1 MYSSGEILTK
11 DCLRGRSL
19 LLCLGCDPFT
29 TVILIIQSHKFQF
42 LTLKKLSFS
51 WPLQTILDIS
61 LMFKDKSESRR
72 KKGEGQVFWG
82 VSKGCV
88 HPGADMY
95 WAEARKPNYTVP
107 GVQENTIFSKLL
119 FSIQFSSVA
128 QPCPTL
134 CDPMNCSTPRLPIHH
149 QLSELDIL
157 NSLVLTSNLT
167 MQFEKTE
174 VV

>member
-1 MYSSGEILTK
+1 MTLS
-11 DCLRGRSL
+11 
-19 LLCLGCDPFT
+19 T
-29 TVILIIQSHKFQF
+29 TAIPIIQSHKFEF
-42 LTLKKLSFS
+42 LTFKKLSFS

-72 KKGEGQVFWG
+72 KKGEVQVFWG

-107 GVQENTIFSKLL
+107 VVQENTIFSKLL

-128 QPCPTL
+128 QPCLTL

-149 QLSELDIL
+149 RLSELDIL

-167 MQFEKTE
+167 TQFEKTE
-174 VV
+174 VI